1 MSETYFWQKIVLCR
15 SCVYCICL
23 SQNYLCQNCLYRS
36 TQAQFTVLYT
46 TQRRAI
52 SHLRMHLRSGRDRA
66 SRCDNCLCGLDQVVG
81 AIRRVCVYF
90 RDQGWRLQVQ
100 LSHRRR
106 ACRPRRVREAWR
118 WTRHALLPRLA
129 PGRLARGRLAP
140 GRLARRLMVR
150 RRPAQRADATH
161 AEHAHGARL
170 PG

>member
-52 SHLRMHLRSGRDRA
+52 SHLRSGRDRP
-66 SRCDNCLCGLDQVVG
+66 SRSDNCPSGLDKVVG

-90 RDQGWRLQVQ
+90 RDQGWRRQ
-100 LSHRRR
+100 LSRHRRR
-106 ACRPRRVREAWR
+106 VCRPRRVREAWR
-118 WTRHALLPRLA
+118 WARHALLPRLA

-140 GRLARRLMVR
+140 GRLARRLIVR

-170 PG
+170 PGSG